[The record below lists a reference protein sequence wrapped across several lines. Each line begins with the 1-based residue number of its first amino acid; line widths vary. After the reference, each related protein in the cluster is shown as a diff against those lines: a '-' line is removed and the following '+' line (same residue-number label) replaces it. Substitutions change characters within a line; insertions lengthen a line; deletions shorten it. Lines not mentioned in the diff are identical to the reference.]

1 MRIILLSLYIFL
13 FPFILYSQED
23 FRLTYLVDSNSTYSY
38 SDVLSKKFE
47 PVDALNTINI
57 GYNIDATVWCKI
69 ELTNSDKFQRHLE
82 LCFLNNHIDSVQI
95 LDDGILSGFL
105 GDRTTQKSPFSSC
118 LSFPVML
125 DSMEEKL
132 IIARVKKGISF
143 FDFEVAVKTNSE
155 LSHNSSKNVFLVAFL
170 TGVALLLIFFN
181 SIICIITKRRVF
193 FLYVFYSIL
202 SITYV
207 LITSGL
213 AKYMIFPSFTLMSEA
228 RIYISTLWF
237 VALGFFLLELLNLK
251 KYQPFF
257 YYLITVINSIV
268 VLFIPLSMV
277 FLYHDWLSAITF
289 VFVLSYVL
297 FFVSLVAVL
306 VASVL
311 IYKKNKHNASYVVIA
326 FLPHLVWGFSIIL
339 VAFRVLE
346 TALKLDWIIVISIYE
361 VFVFG
366 YLLTK
371 DYFEAFRMN
380 ERLAEDIV
388 KERQTSLVA
397 IETTQIRERRELANY
412 IHDRLGSRLAYIS
425 HLVALNNSALLR
437 ENIAELSEEIRVISH
452 RILPKSLDEG
462 ALYDSIHAHIINLN
476 NGLRDTRITIE
487 NYDFPKIINKD
498 WVYTIYLITLE
509 ILTNATKH
517 GKPSLISLEFFG
529 YDEEL
534 VIQISDNGSG
544 FNTQEVPKGF
554 GLTSAHSRVKEIGGL
569 LELSSASG
577 EGTIVQ
583 ITLPRMD

>member
-1 MRIILLSLYIFL
+1 
-13 FPFILYSQED
+13 
-23 FRLTYLVDSNSTYSY
+23 
-38 SDVLSKKFE
+38 
-47 PVDALNTINI
+47 
-57 GYNIDATVWCKI
+57 
-69 ELTNSDKFQRHLE
+69 
-82 LCFLNNHIDSVQI
+82 
-95 LDDGILSGFL
+95 
-105 GDRTTQKSPFSSC
+105 
-118 LSFPVML
+118 
-125 DSMEEKL
+125 
-132 IIARVKKGISF
+132 
-143 FDFEVAVKTNSE
+143 
-155 LSHNSSKNVFLVAFL
+155 
-170 TGVALLLIFFN
+170 
-181 SIICIITKRRVF
+181 
-193 FLYVFYSIL
+193 
-202 SITYV
+202 
-207 LITSGL
+207 
-213 AKYMIFPSFTLMSEA
+213 MIFPSFTLMSEA

-257 YYLITVINSIV
+257 HYLITAINSIV

-277 FLYHDWLSAITF
+277 FLYLNWLGAIKF

-297 FFVSLVAVL
+297 FFVSLVGVL
-306 VASVL
+306 AASVL
-311 IYKKNKHNASYVVIA
+311 IYKRNRHNASYVVIA
-326 FLPHLVWGFSIIL
+326 FLPHVVWGFSIIL
-339 VAFRVLE
+339 VAFRVIE

-371 DYFEAFRMN
+371 DFFEAFRMN

-388 KERQTSLVA
+388 RERQTSLVA

-412 IHDRLGSRLAYIS
+412 IHDKLGSRLAHIS
-425 HLVALNNSALLR
+425 HLVAMNNSALLR

-476 NGLRDTRITIE
+476 NGLRNTQITIE

-509 ILTNATKH
+509 LLTNATKH

>member
-23 FRLTYLVDSNSTYSY
+23 FRLSYLVDSNSTYSY

-181 SIICIITKRRVF
+181 SIIYIITKRRVF

-277 FLYHDWLSAITF
+277 FLYHDWLSAIKF

>member
-181 SIICIITKRRVF
+181 SIIYIITKRRVF

-277 FLYHDWLSAITF
+277 FLYHDWLSAIKF

-476 NGLRDTRITIE
+476 IGLRDTRITIE

>member
-38 SDVLSKKFE
+38 SDVLSKNFE

-118 LSFPVML
+118 LSFPVMV
-125 DSMEEKL
+125 DSMEEKM

-143 FDFEVAVKTNSE
+143 FDFEVAIKTNSE

-181 SIICIITKRRVF
+181 SIIYIITKRRVF

-207 LITSGL
+207 IITSGL

-277 FLYHDWLSAITF
+277 FLYLDWLSAIKF

-311 IYKKNKHNASYVVIA
+311 IYKKNKHNAS
-326 FLPHLVWGFSIIL
+326 
-339 VAFRVLE
+339 
-346 TALKLDWIIVISIYE
+346 
-361 VFVFG
+361 
-366 YLLTK
+366 
-371 DYFEAFRMN
+371 
-380 ERLAEDIV
+380 
-388 KERQTSLVA
+388 
-397 IETTQIRERRELANY
+397 
-412 IHDRLGSRLAYIS
+412 
-425 HLVALNNSALLR
+425 
-437 ENIAELSEEIRVISH
+437 
-452 RILPKSLDEG
+452 
-462 ALYDSIHAHIINLN
+462 
-476 NGLRDTRITIE
+476 
-487 NYDFPKIINKD
+487 
-498 WVYTIYLITLE
+498 
-509 ILTNATKH
+509 
-517 GKPSLISLEFFG
+517 
-529 YDEEL
+529 
-534 VIQISDNGSG
+534 
-544 FNTQEVPKGF
+544 
-554 GLTSAHSRVKEIGGL
+554 
-569 LELSSASG
+569 
-577 EGTIVQ
+577 
-583 ITLPRMD
+583 

>member
-181 SIICIITKRRVF
+181 SIIYIITKRRVF

-277 FLYHDWLSAITF
+277 FLYHDWLSAIKF

>member
-1 MRIILLSLYIFL
+1 MRTILLSLYIFL

-82 LCFLNNHIDSVQI
+82 LCFLNSHIDSVQI

-118 LSFPVML
+118 LSFPVMV
-125 DSMEEKL
+125 DSMEEKM

-143 FDFEVAVKTNSE
+143 FDFEVAVKTNSD

-181 SIICIITKRRVF
+181 SIIYIITKRRVF

-207 LITSGL
+207 VITSGL

-277 FLYHDWLSAITF
+277 FLYLDWLSAIKF

-412 IHDRLGSRLAYIS
+412 IHDRLGSRLAHIS
-425 HLVALNNSALLR
+425 HLVALKNSSLLK
-437 ENIAELSEEIRVISH
+437 ENIAELSEDIRVISH

-462 ALYDSIHAHIINLN
+462 ALYDSIHTHIINLN

-509 ILTNATKH
+509 LLTNATKH

>member
-1 MRIILLSLYIFL
+1 MRIILLNLFIF
-13 FPFILYSQED
+13 FFSIILHSQED
-23 FRLTYLVDSNSTYSY
+23 FRLSYLVDSNSTYSY
-38 SDVLSKKFE
+38 SDLMDKEFE
-47 PVDALNTINI
+47 SVDEWNIINI

-69 ELTNSDKFQRHLE
+69 ELSNAENFQRPIE

-95 LDDGILSGFL
+95 LDEGILSGFL
-105 GDRTTQKSPFSSC
+105 GDRTTHKSPFSSC
-118 LSFPVML
+118 LSFPVVM
-125 DSMEEKL
+125 DSMEHKV

-143 FDFEVAVKTNSE
+143 FDFEVAVRTNSE

-170 TGVALLLIFFN
+170 TGIALLLIFFN
-181 SIICIITKRRVF
+181 SIIFIITKRRVF
-193 FLYVFYSIL
+193 FLYVLYSIL

-207 LITSGL
+207 IITSGL

-251 KYQPFF
+251 KYQPF
-257 YYLITVINSIV
+257 YHYLITIINSIV
-268 VLFIPLSMV
+268 VIFIPLSMV
-277 FLYHDWLSAITF
+277 FLYLDWLSAIKF

-297 FFVSLVAVL
+297 FLISLVAVL
-306 VASVL
+306 IASVL
-311 IYKKNKHNASYVVIA
+311 IYKRNRHNASYAVIA

-346 TALKLDWIIVISIYE
+346 TALKVDWIIVISIYE

-371 DYFEAFRMN
+371 DFFEAYRMN

-397 IETTQIRERRELANY
+397 IENTQIRERRELANY
-412 IHDRLGSRLAYIS
+412 IHDRLGSRLAHIS
-425 HLVALNNSALLR
+425 HLVAMKNSSLLK
-437 ENIAELSEEIRVISH
+437 ENIAELSEDIRVISH

-476 NGLRDTRITIE
+476 NGLRDCQITIE

-498 WVYTIYLITLE
+498 WVYTIYLISLE
-509 ILTNATKH
+509 LLANAIKH
-517 GKPSLISLEFFG
+517 GKPSVISLEFFG
-529 YDEEL
+529 YDDEL
-534 VIQISDNGSG
+534 VIQISDDGNG

-554 GLTSAHSRVKEIGGL
+554 GLTSANSRVKEIGGL
-569 LELSSASG
+569 LELSSTAG

-583 ITLPRMD
+583 ITLPRTD